1 MENLFGNSIESKD
14 ETGIKQLKVSMDR
27 SILCLQTYMEDYPT
41 KNEMHSFIL
50 HTKSSMKKTNNT
62 ISGISLKM
70 ETILNYAKSKKKL
83 TRELNERISSML
95 GPLDKDIK
103 NYVEK
108 EDDLQIALNAALKK
122 RNENFVW
129 IEEVKMLTEVKEPLL
144 GHKPTSNKT

>member
-1 MENLFGNSIESKD
+1 
-14 ETGIKQLKVSMDR
+14 
-27 SILCLQTYMEDYPT
+27 
-41 KNEMHSFIL
+41 
-50 HTKSSMKKTNNT
+50 MKKTNNT

-108 EDDLQIALNAALKK
+108 EDDLQIALNDALKR

-129 IEEVKMLTEVKEPLL
+129 IEEVKMLSEVKEQLL
-144 GHKPTSNKT
+144 DLRSCSLHELISILQKFASDPSINEIGRAHV